1 MSSDA
6 FDVIV
11 VGAGPA
17 GEVVAGALAD
27 QGRSVAIVE
36 AELVG
41 GECAFYA
48 CMPSKALLR
57 PAEILAETRRVP
69 GAAEAVTGSLDVSAA
84 LARRDEVIH
93 SLDDHSQLGWL
104 EDRAITLLRGHA
116 RLAGERCVT
125 VDDRRYEAST
135 AVVLAVG
142 SAAAMPPIPGLE
154 AARPWTNR
162 EVTTAERIPARL
174 IVLGGGAVGVEMAQ
188 AYRTLG
194 SAVTIVEALERL
206 VSAEEPFVAEQ
217 LTRAFHERGIDVRLG
232 VKAES
237 VRRTGETVKV
247 KLSNGQSVEGDE
259 ILVAVGRR
267 PLTGDLGLETVGLTP
282 GESIEV
288 DDTLRVAN
296 KPWLFAIGDVN
307 GRSLLTHMGKYQ
319 ARVAAQVIAGHDVR
333 ATRDRHGPPH
343 VIFTD
348 PEVAAVGL
356 TLEAALKQGI
366 KARAYDVETS
376 ATPGASFHGR
386 DTPGT
391 SRLLV
396 DEDRDVI
403 VGATFTG
410 FEVAEWLQAA
420 TIAIVGEVP
429 LTRLQEAVP
438 AFPTRSEVWLSLL
451 AAWQAGAD
459 DRAAAR

>member
-1 MSSDA
+1 
-6 FDVIV
+6 
-11 VGAGPA
+11 
-17 GEVVAGALAD
+17 
-27 QGRSVAIVE
+27 
-36 AELVG
+36 
-41 GECAFYA
+41 
-48 CMPSKALLR
+48 
-57 PAEILAETRRVP
+57 
-69 GAAEAVTGSLDVSAA
+69 
-84 LARRDEVIH
+84 
-93 SLDDHSQLGWL
+93 
-104 EDRAITLLRGHA
+104 
-116 RLAGERCVT
+116 
-125 VDDRRYEAST
+125 
-135 AVVLAVG
+135 
-142 SAAAMPPIPGLE
+142 
-154 AARPWTNR
+154 
-162 EVTTAERIPARL
+162 
-174 IVLGGGAVGVEMAQ
+174 
-188 AYRTLG
+188 
-194 SAVTIVEALERL
+194 
-206 VSAEEPFVAEQ
+206 
-217 LTRAFHERGIDVRLG
+217 
-232 VKAES
+232 
-237 VRRTGETVKV
+237 
-247 KLSNGQSVEGDE
+247 
-259 ILVAVGRR
+259 VAVGRR

-386 DTPGT
+386 GTPGT

>member
-1 MSSDA
+1 VSSDTY
-6 FDVIV
+6 DVIV
-11 VGAGPA
+11 LGAGPA

-27 QGRSVAIVE
+27 QGRSVALIE
-36 AELVG
+36 AALVG
-41 GECAFYA
+41 GECAYYA

-57 PAEILAETRRVP
+57 PAEVLAETRRVP
-69 GAAEAVTGSLDVSAA
+69 GAAEALTGSLDVSAA

-93 SLDDHSQLGWL
+93 SLDDHSQLKWL
-104 EDRAITLLRGHA
+104 DEHAITLLRGHA

-125 VDDRRYEAST
+125 VDERRYEAST

-142 SAAAMPPIPGLE
+142 SAAAMPPIPGLD

-188 AYRTLG
+188 AYSTLG
-194 SAVTIVEALERL
+194 ATVTIVEALERL

-217 LTRAFHERGIDVRLG
+217 LTQAFAERGINVRLG

-237 VRRTGETVKV
+237 VERLGETVKV
-247 KLSNGQSVEGDE
+247 KLSDGQTVEGDE

-267 PLTGDLGLETVGLTP
+267 PLTDDLGLESVGLTA
-282 GESIEV
+282 GESVEV
-288 DDTLRVAN
+288 DDSLRVAN
-296 KPWLFAIGDVN
+296 LPWLFAVGDVN

-356 TLEAALKQGI
+356 TLKAALEQGI

-386 DTPGT
+386 NTPGT
-391 SRLLV
+391 SRLVV
-396 DEDRDVI
+396 DADRDLI

-459 DRAAAR
+459 DRAAR

>member
-1 MSSDA
+1 VSSDA

-125 VDDRRYEAST
+125 VDDRRYAAST

-386 DTPGT
+386 GTPGT

>member
-386 DTPGT
+386 GTPGT

>member
-1 MSSDA
+1 VSSDA

>member
-1 MSSDA
+1 VSSDA

-386 DTPGT
+386 GTPGT

>member
-267 PLTGDLGLETVGLTP
+267 PLTGDLGLETVGLAP

-386 DTPGT
+386 GTPGT

-459 DRAAAR
+459 DRAAR